1 MRKDP
6 FPDAGGLSG
15 VKRLQMQQGDRGP
28 YRPSRPGQGNTGIVP
43 PKPTPTKVANP
54 GPAGYEQPRPA
65 TFNQRL
71 SALAM
76 PNFPRRRG
84 QG

>member
-1 MRKDP
+1 MRKD
-6 FPDAGGLSG
+6 FLPDAGGLSG
-15 VKRLQMQQGDRGP
+15 VKRLQMQQRDRGP
-28 YRPSRPGQGNTGIVP
+28 YRPSRVGQGNTGNVP
-43 PKPTPTKVANP
+43 PKPAPTKVTNP

-71 SALAM
+71 SALSA